1 MDDGAKRTGDLESLE
16 EIKRRLQS
24 RDPDVLRAAEEADR
38 TLIRGQLALPPLER
52 LRAGIAFSHGL
63 ARFRRADDA
72 RG

>member
-1 MDDGAKRTGDLESLE
+1 MDCDSKRSGDLEALE
-16 EIKRRLQS
+16 VIKRRLRA

-38 TLIRGQLALPPLER
+38 SLICSQLERSPLER
-52 LRAGIAFSHGL
+52 LRAGIAFANGL